1 MRCLKTTCIL
11 CLSVNRAHL
20 KVALQLFLL
29 TDNENLTLVYTE
41 GVDHYS
47 GETLVNSEVMA
58 GRTFLIR
65 LNVLVKR
72 VSHKQVQAF
81 PYCSYF
87 MLLWKQL
94 LIKPNKECVCVCECV
109 GVCVCEYVGVCVC
122 EYVGVCVCV
131 SVWVCVCVC
140 VCVYYCKPTRVRM
153 WNVSGVSLRKQWSDS
168 GWDSGRGNTH
178 TQIVILRKRWESEI
192 GPDWM
197 RNWGPHSST
206 GK

>member
-94 LIKPNKECVCVCECV
+94 LIKPNKECVCVWVCGCVCVWVCGCVCECV
-109 GVCVCEYVGVCVC
+109 GVCV
-122 EYVGVCVCV
+122 
-131 SVWVCVCVC
+131 SVC

-153 WNVSGVSLRKQWSDS
+153 WNVSAVSLRKLWSDS

-178 TQIVILRKRWESEI
+178 THR
-192 GPDWM
+192 
-197 RNWGPHSST
+197 
-206 GK
+206 

>member
-29 TDNENLTLVYTE
+29 TENENLTLVYTE

-94 LIKPNKECVCVCECV
+94 LIKPNKDCVCVCV
-109 GVCVCEYVGVCVC
+109 SVSVWVW
-122 EYVGVCVCV
+122 VCVCV
-131 SVWVCVCVC
+131 SVWVCVCLC
-140 VCVYYCKPTRVRM
+140 VCVLLQTNTCEDVKCF
-153 WNVSGVSLRKQWSDS
+153 
-168 GWDSGRGNTH
+168 GR
-178 TQIVILRKRWESEI
+178 
-192 GPDWM
+192 
-197 RNWGPHSST
+197 
-206 GK
+206 